1 MQLEIVT
8 PEKKILNQEVTSVIA
23 PGINGEFQL
32 LDHHAPVISVLTKG
46 VLKLDDNVKLD
57 DSIDDLFIKKGG
69 KLQFNISGGVLE
81 MNNNKVIILT
91 D

>member
-46 VLKLDDNVKLD
+46 VLKLDDDVKLD
-57 DSIDDLFIKKGG
+57 DSIVDLFNKKGA

>member
-8 PEKKILNQEVTSVIA
+8 PEKVILNQQVTSVIA
-23 PGINGEFQL
+23 PGIRGEFQI

-46 VLKLDDNVKLD
+46 ALKLSDDVKLD
-57 DSIDDLFIKKGG
+57 DKIADLFHKKGN
-69 KLQFNISGGVLE
+69 KFHFNISGGVLE

>member
-23 PGINGEFQL
+23 PGINGEFQI

-46 VLKLDDNVKLD
+46 VLKLSDDVKLD
-57 DSIDDLFIKKGG
+57 NEIADLFIKKGG
-69 KLQFNISGGVLE
+69 KLLFNISGGVLE